1 MKKLTTIFAV
11 STLLLGAYSAQA
23 HVANHEHQHGAL
35 YNKVQAMTPADK
47 ADFQQMMHIN
57 MDKMS
62 AQEKQEFM
70 NRMRASQG
78 FGKNEQNNMHRQHD
92 AKAAVNSMS
101 TMERAGFINMMRS
114 NMTNMN
120 DLERNAFFDY
130 MGFNNQ
136 DKHSFFER
144 LGVKH
149 QKQEH
154 KSQKGCNSNYDH
166 NESNDK

>member
-11 STLLLGAYSAQA
+11 STLLLGAYAAQA
-23 HVANHEHQHGAL
+23 HVANHEHKHGDL
-35 YNKVQAMTPADK
+35 YNKVQAMTPADR
-47 ADFQQMMHIN
+47 ASFEEMMHSN

-62 AQEKQEFM
+62 GQEKQAFM

-78 FGKNEQNNMHRQHD
+78 FNKSEQHDMHRQHD
-92 AKAAVNSMS
+92 AQAAVNSMS

-114 NMTNMN
+114 NMTNMS

-130 MGFNNQ
+130 IGMDKQ

-144 LGVKH
+144 LGIKH
-149 QKQEH
+149 QKQER
-154 KSQKGCNSNYDH
+154 KSHEGCNSNYDH